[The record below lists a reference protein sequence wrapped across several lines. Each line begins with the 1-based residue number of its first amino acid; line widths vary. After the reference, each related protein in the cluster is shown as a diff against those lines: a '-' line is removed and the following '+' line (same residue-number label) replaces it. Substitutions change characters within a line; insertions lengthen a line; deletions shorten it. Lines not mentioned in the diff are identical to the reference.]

1 MTEKAA
7 ELPTNDSKP
16 ALESEDIM
24 NDIATNENALQERIA
39 QLVSSDPL
47 ASRIQGRLEIL
58 RGIREIIES

>member
-1 MTEKAA
+1 MTEKVA
-7 ELPTNDSKP
+7 ELPTNNSKP
-16 ALESEDIM
+16 ALESENVM

-58 RGIREIIES
+58 RGIREIIEA